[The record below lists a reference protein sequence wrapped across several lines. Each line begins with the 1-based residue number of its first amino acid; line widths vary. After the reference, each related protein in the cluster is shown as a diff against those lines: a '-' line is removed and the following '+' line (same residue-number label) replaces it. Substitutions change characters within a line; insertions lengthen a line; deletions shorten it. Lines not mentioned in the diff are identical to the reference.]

1 MTINAAEKRVLE
13 QIARGEPVGPILDG
27 VSRLLE
33 DASDNVRVSILR
45 LSRDGRT
52 VRHVAAPSLPESY
65 RAVIDGA
72 EIGPNA
78 ASCGTAVFRRQRVVV
93 TDIATDPLWEGF
105 RGSALAHG
113 LRACWS
119 TPIFASDETVLGTFG
134 VYALVPRGPSPE
146 ELMLLE
152 RCSHLTSIAI
162 ERSEWT
168 EALLRSEAYRTDAE
182 RLSRTGSFT
191 FDLEHRTLSMSD
203 GAREILDLERDA
215 ALPTQQEL
223 LERIHPDDR
232 SRVADVVRRALRCHG
247 DFDYEHRLCSPTTG
261 AVKIV
266 RVMGR
271 TRRDAAGGTE
281 IVGACMDITA
291 SRRADDEL
299 QRAQAALTRVARVT
313 TLGELAASIAH
324 EVNQPLS
331 AISADARAARNWLT
345 SDPINLPRAL
355 ESLNAIAED
364 SRRAAN
370 VLTRIRA
377 LLARSAVP
385 HRPCRLAEVVDGVM
399 PFVRPELKRE
409 GIQLTEIVD
418 RSTPPIMGDPIELQQ
433 VLLNLILN
441 AREAMRGVPPE
452 RREIVVRT
460 FVQREPHDGEAR
472 PMVHLAVEDRGV
484 GLEVA
489 SIDSI
494 FEAFYSTKE
503 HGLGM
508 GLSISRSIIER
519 HNGRLWARPNLPHGA
534 ILELAVEAVE

>member
-1 MTINAAEKRVLE
+1 MTTLADEKRILE
-13 QIARGEPVGPILDG
+13 QIARGGPVGPILDG

-33 DASDNVRVSILR
+33 GASDGVRVSILR

-52 VRHVAAPSLPESY
+52 VRHVAAPNLPESY

-72 EIGPNA
+72 EVGPSA
-78 ASCGTAVFRRQRVVV
+78 ASCGTAAFRRQRVVV
-93 TDIATDPLWEGF
+93 TDIATDPLWEMF
-105 RGSALAHG
+105 RDSALAHG

-119 TPIFASDETVLGTFG
+119 MPIFASDESVLGTFG
-134 VYALVPRGPSPE
+134 VYALVPRGPSPD

-168 EALLRSEAYRTDAE
+168 EALLRSEAYRTEAE

-191 FDLEHRTLSMSD
+191 FDFEHQTLSMSD
-203 GAREILDLERDA
+203 GAREILELERDA
-215 ALPTQQEL
+215 ALPNQQEL
-223 LERIHPDDR
+223 LERIHPEDR
-232 SRVADVVRRALRCHG
+232 SRVADVVQRALRDDS
-247 DFDYEHRLCSPTTG
+247 DFDYEHRLRSPTTG

-313 TLGELAASIAH
+313 TLGELTASIAH

-355 ESLNAIAED
+355 ESLNAIADD

-370 VLTRIRA
+370 VLTRIRG
-377 LLARSAVP
+377 LLARSAMP
-385 HRPCRLAEVVDGVM
+385 HRPCRLSEVVDGVM

-409 GIQLTEIVD
+409 GIQLTEVVD
-418 RSTPPIMGDPIELQQ
+418 RSTPPIMGDPVELQQ

-441 AREAMRGVPPE
+441 AREAMRGVPAE
-452 RREIVVRT
+452 RREIVVRS
-460 FVQREPHDGEAR
+460 FVSQTPSGDGAR
-472 PMVHLAVEDRGV
+472 GMVHLAVEDQGV
-484 GLEVA
+484 GLEMS
-489 SIDSI
+489 SIDRI
-494 FEAFYSTKE
+494 FDAFYSTKE
-503 HGLGM
+503 GGLGM

-519 HNGRLWARPNLPHGA
+519 HNGRLRARPNLPHGA
-534 ILELAVEAVE
+534 ILELSLEAVE